1 MLTERKQYR
10 NINFRQN
17 ISFSLK
23 KVESNKRGKEGLF
36 ILIESTVHQ
45 EEIKFL
51 NFHQLRT

>member
-23 KVESNKRGKEGLF
+23 KVKSNKRGKEGLF